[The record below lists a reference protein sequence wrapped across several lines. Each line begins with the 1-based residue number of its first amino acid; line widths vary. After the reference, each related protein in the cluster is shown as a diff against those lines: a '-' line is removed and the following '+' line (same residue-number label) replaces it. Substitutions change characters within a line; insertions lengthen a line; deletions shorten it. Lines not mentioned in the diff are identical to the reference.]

1 MQNILDDYIAMNQA
15 GQVLELCK
23 KYYHENVLMLSN
35 GAVFAQSM
43 QEAYEKQKKFI
54 GSVKSFNVI
63 LSSQQIEGDIV
74 ELIFNYKI
82 VGENTKLVSF
92 TGKHIQTWKHKKI
105 VKEEY
110 HSI

>member
-1 MQNILDDYIAMNQA
+1 MQNTLDDYIAMNQA
-15 GQVLELCK
+15 GRVLELCK

-43 QEAYEKQKKFI
+43 QEAYEKQKGFI
-54 GSVKSFNVI
+54 ESVKSFDVTLN
-63 LSSQQIEGDIV
+63 SQQIKGDIV

>member
-1 MQNILDDYIAMNQA
+1 MQTVLDDYIEMNQA

-23 KYYHENVLMLSN
+23 KYYHENVFMLSN

-43 QEAYEKQKKFI
+43 QEAYEKQKGFI
-54 GSVKSFNVI
+54 GSVKSFDVI
-63 LSSQQIEGDIV
+63 LMSQKVKGNIV
-74 ELIFNYKI
+74 ELIFNYNI
-82 VGENTKLVSF
+82 VGENAKVVSF
-92 TGKHIQTWKHKKI
+92 TGKHIQTWEKNKI